1 MDFTE
6 FIEYATP
13 TIQKELNRWSGLHTE
28 TEDLMQEVLI
38 VVWQKYEEISG
49 MKYPLAYVSNIAR
62 NVCKKTFDT
71 EHRQLLFVTGEL
83 KEYMS
88 GGDGFAICDEYLE
101 RQRRLSQ
108 ERYQRNKEHIK
119 ARNAEYR
126 KTHPYNAERQREY
139 SKMYYYAH
147 REELIKKQRE
157 NYRARTRTEAQRAK
171 AREAAKRYYQKHREA
186 IRAKQ
191 AEYRQKRRE
200 TCDLSKSKTTTTE
213 QMTL

>member
-1 MDFTE
+1 MDFKE
-6 FIEYATP
+6 FIEYAAP

-38 VVWQKYEEISG
+38 VVWQKYDAISE
-49 MKYPLAYVSNIAR
+49 MKYPLAYVSNITR
-62 NVCKKTFDT
+62 NICKKTFDT

-88 GGDGFAICDEYLE
+88 GVDEFAVYDEYLE
-101 RQRRLSQ
+101 RQRRLSR
-108 ERYQRNKEHIK
+108 ERYQRNKERIK

-139 SKMYYYAH
+139 SKAYYHAH
-147 REELIKKQRE
+147 REEMIKKQRE
-157 NYRARTRTEAQRAK
+157 YYRARTRTEAQRAK
-171 AREAAKRYYQKHREA
+171 AREAAKRYYQKHRET

-191 AEYRQKRRE
+191 AAYRQKRRE
-200 TCDLSKSKTTTTE
+200 KCNLSKLEKTITEPTT
-213 QMTL
+213 